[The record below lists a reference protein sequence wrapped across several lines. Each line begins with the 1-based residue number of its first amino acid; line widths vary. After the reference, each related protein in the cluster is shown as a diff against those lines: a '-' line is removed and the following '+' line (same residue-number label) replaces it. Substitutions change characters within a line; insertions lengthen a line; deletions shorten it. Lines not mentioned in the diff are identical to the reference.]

1 VRRDRGGVL
10 NAVLSR
16 RCLLAAAAT
25 LAAGRARA
33 EDAAVRVAS
42 KADVEGVLLG
52 SLILRSLHAG
62 GVPVEDH
69 LGLGGTRIARAALI
83 AGEIDLY
90 PEYTG
95 NGAIFFHQE
104 NEPIWRD
111 RLGGWARIR
120 ILDRSR
126 NHLVWLPAAPADNG
140 WAIAMRSAM
149 AATEGLRTM
158 TDFAR
163 WVNGGAP
170 VRLAASAEF
179 VESPAALPTFEAAYE
194 FHLDSGL
201 IVVLAGGNT
210 AATLRATAE
219 GISGVNAGM
228 AYGTDGAIDALHL
241 VTLADDQHAQV
252 VFAPAPV
259 VRQDVLDAHPTIA
272 PLLAP
277 VFARLDVA
285 TLRHLNARIAVDGA
299 APDAVAL
306 DWLRAEGLP
315 A

>member
-1 VRRDRGGVL
+1 M
-10 NAVLSR
+10 LSR
-16 RCLLAAAAT
+16 RVLLAAAAT

-33 EDAAVRVAS
+33 QDAAVRVAS

-52 SLILRSLHAG
+52 SLSLRSLRAG
-62 GVPVEDH
+62 GVPVADR
-69 LGLGGTRIARAALI
+69 LGLGGTRIVRAALV

-95 NGAIFFHQE
+95 NGAFFFHQE

-126 NHLVWLPAAPADNG
+126 NHLIWLPAAPADNG
-140 WAIAMRSAM
+140 WAIAMRQDL
-149 AATEGLRTM
+149 AAREGLRTM

-170 VRLAASAEF
+170 VMLAASAEF
-179 VESPAALPTFEAAYE
+179 VESPAALPAFEAAYE
-194 FHLDSGL
+194 FNLPSGL
-201 IVVLAGGNT
+201 IVTLAGGNT

-228 AYGTDGAIDALHL
+228 AYGTDGVLDALHL
-241 VTLADDQHAQV
+241 VTLADDRHAQV

-277 VFARLDVA
+277 VFAKLDVA

-299 APDAVAL
+299 APDAVAG
-306 DWLRAEGLP
+306 DWLHAQGLP